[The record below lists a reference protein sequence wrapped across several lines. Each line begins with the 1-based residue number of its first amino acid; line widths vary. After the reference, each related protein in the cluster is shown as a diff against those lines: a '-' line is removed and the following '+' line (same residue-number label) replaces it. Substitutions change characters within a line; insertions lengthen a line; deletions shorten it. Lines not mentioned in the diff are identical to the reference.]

1 MLSIYSNHVLHYN
14 AGYESIKSGICIHV
28 YTMYIQYTCITLQI
42 YNTGYE
48 SIKSGTSFPLNIFVI
63 ELYITIYVLVYFIS
77 FDGLLLFDKAN
88 NISDRSI

>member
-1 MLSIYSNHVLHYN
+1 MLSIYSNHVLHFN

-48 SIKSGTSFPLNIFVI
+48 SIKSRTSFPLNIFEI
-63 ELYITIYVLVYFIS
+63 ELYIIIYVLVYFIS

-88 NISDRSI
+88 NINDRSI

>member
-1 MLSIYSNHVLHYN
+1 
-14 AGYESIKSGICIHV
+14 
-28 YTMYIQYTCITLQI
+28 MYIQYTCITLQI

-48 SIKSGTSFPLNIFVI
+48 SIKSGTSFPLNIFEI
-63 ELYITIYVLVYFIS
+63 ELYIIIYVLVYFIS

>member
-1 MLSIYSNHVLHYN
+1 MY
-14 AGYESIKSGICIHV
+14 V

-48 SIKSGTSFPLNIFVI
+48 SIKTRTSFPLNIFEI
-63 ELYITIYVLVYFIS
+63 ELYIIIYVLVYFIS

-88 NISDRSI
+88 NINDRSI

>member
-1 MLSIYSNHVLHYN
+1 MYIQCIYSTHVLHY
-14 AGYESIKSGICIHV
+14 
-28 YTMYIQYTCITLQI
+28 I

-48 SIKSGTSFPLNIFVI
+48 SIKSRTSFPLNIFEI
-63 ELYITIYVLVYFIS
+63 ELYIIIYVLVYFIS